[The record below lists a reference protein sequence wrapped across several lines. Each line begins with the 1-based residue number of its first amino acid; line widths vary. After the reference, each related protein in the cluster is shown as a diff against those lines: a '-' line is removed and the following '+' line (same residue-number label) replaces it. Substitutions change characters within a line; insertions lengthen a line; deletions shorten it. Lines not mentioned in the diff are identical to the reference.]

1 MSENQNIG
9 WGDWAR
15 YAIKELERL
24 SNQIELLRTEVNK
37 VNLDVAR
44 LGSLNDK
51 IKALQEKIDEIR
63 SDAENYKSSS
73 KDEWSKED
81 MGLGEKIDDLH
92 EEFATMSERQRA
104 SDEYLTKVKTVA
116 WIVFAII
123 LAIIGIFSLD
133 IGSIFNG

>member
-81 MGLGEKIDDLH
+81 MSLGEKIDDLH